1 MSVWLQSKARCVSVC
16 VCVCAC
22 VCVWLVVVYGLR
34 SFVLAQP
41 LLELVPCRLRGVDCC
56 LVGRRREL
64 LASCLLAL

>member
-1 MSVWLQSKARCVSVC
+1 MSVWLQSRARRVR
-16 VCVCAC
+16 
-22 VCVWLVVVYGLR
+22 VWLVVMYGLK

-41 LLELVPCRLRGVDCC
+41 LLELVPC

>member
-1 MSVWLQSKARCVSVC
+1 MSVWLQSRARRVR
-16 VCVCAC
+16 
-22 VCVWLVVVYGLR
+22 VWLVVMYGLK

-41 LLELVPCRLRGVDCC
+41 LLELVPCLVGRRRELLASCC